1 MLDFDPR
8 PGLLGPRVKR
18 HQSRAQRRQHRV
30 DALVD
35 RLGLAIEPAPT
46 RLAVHAPTVRA
57 LLCLPAHTAHTRGSQ
72 SRRLAGMPRVTCAIH
87 ARDDMRKTPHT
98 RTAQTTRNVCR
109 HAIYDKRAALPS
121 TMLSSVHSPR
131 AARSSAMAPDKIPVK
146 VRTRRSQAV

>member
-1 MLDFDPR
+1 MLDFDPWL
-8 PGLLGPRVKR
+8 GLLGPRGKR

-72 SRRLAGMPRVTCAIH
+72 SRRLAGMPRVPCAIH

-98 RTAQTTRNVCR
+98 RTAQTAQNVCR
-109 HAIYDKRAALPS
+109 HAMYKRAALPS
-121 TMLSSVHSPR
+121 TMLSSGRAQLSHGPGQNPGQSPHPPK
-131 AARSSAMAPDKIPVK
+131 SGGLSPCW
-146 VRTRRSQAV
+146 